1 MDLVT
6 TRREFH
12 DEAIETESADNRRA
26 RLDGKL
32 RATLAHAWASV
43 PRVRRMMD
51 AAKVTTDDVRTAADL
66 SKLPITLK
74 DDLGKLQSEEAPLG
88 GLAATDVASLKR
100 LYASPGPIF
109 VPQGAAQDFWRLR
122 WAFAA
127 AGLQKGEVVL
137 NTLSYNLTPGGFM
150 LDGGL
155 RALGCVVIP
164 AGVGQTD
171 LQVRVSSGLKATGY
185 TGTPS
190 FLRTLLH
197 RGRELNVPL
206 YFQRAFAT
214 AEMLPESLR
223 KELQTDFGV
232 RVQQGYVTAD
242 LGTLAYECSEK
253 AGLHVQPECILEIL
267 DLETGKPAAPGQPG
281 QVVGTT
287 FDPDYPLIRFATGD
301 VSALLPDADCAC
313 GRTTPRLQGLLGRV
327 GDAVKVKGL
336 FVRGSQIEGALKAF
350 PEAAKFQAVITRAD
364 QTDLL
369 TVTVELQPDLAADAG
384 LPARITE
391 AIHEAIKV
399 RGEVKLVPAGTLP
412 AGFKRLDDRR
422 VWT

>member
-1 MDLVT
+1 ML
-6 TRREFH
+6 RSSEFF
-12 DEAIETESADNRRA
+12 DRAIETETPQA
-26 RLDGKL
+26 RLARLEGRL
-32 RATLAHAWASV
+32 RATMALASAKA
-43 PRVRRMMD
+43 PRLRRTME
-51 AAKVTTDDVRTAADL
+51 AANIGPAEIQTLGDL
-66 SKLPITLK
+66 QKLPITLK
-74 DDLGKLQSEEAPLG
+74 DDLGKLQGEQGPLG
-88 GLAATDVASLKR
+88 GLNVTEVASLKR

-122 WAFAA
+122 WGFAA
-127 AGLQKGEVVL
+127 AGLRKGDVVL

-164 AGVGQTD
+164 AGTGQTD
-171 LQVRVSSGLKATGY
+171 LQVRVCSGLKATGY

-197 RGRELNVPL
+197 RGRELSVPL
-206 YFQRAFAT
+206 HFQSAFAT

-223 KELQTDFGV
+223 AELENDFGV
-232 RVQQGYVTAD
+232 RVLQGYVTAD

-253 AGLHVQPECILEIL
+253 SGMHLQPDCIVEVL

-301 VSALLPDADCAC
+301 VSAFTADGPCAC
-313 GRTTPRLQGLLGRV
+313 GRTAPRLAGLLGRV

-350 PEAAKFQAVITRAD
+350 PEAAKFQAVITREE
-364 QTDLL
+364 QHDLL
-369 TVTVELQPDLAADAG
+369 TVTVELQAGAAGDSALA
-384 LPARITE
+384 ARITE

-399 RGEVKLVPAGTLP
+399 RGVVALAPAGALP

-422 VWT
+422 VWR

>member
-6 TRREFH
+6 ERAGFH
-12 DEAIETESADNRRA
+12 NEAIEAESADDRRL
-26 RLDGKL
+26 RLETKL
-32 RATLAHAWASV
+32 GGVLRLAYEKV

-51 AAKVTTDDVRTAADL
+51 TISIKPADIATLEDL

-74 DDLGKLQSEEAPLG
+74 DDLGKLQAEEAPLG
-88 GLAATDVASLKR
+88 GLAAADVATLER

-109 VPQGAAQDFWRLR
+109 VPQGGAQDFWRLR

-164 AGVGQTD
+164 AGTGQTD

-197 RGRELNVPL
+197 RGRELDVPL
-206 YFQRAFAT
+206 YFKRAFAT

-242 LGTLAYECSEK
+242 LGTLAYECSEQS
-253 AGLHVQPECILEIL
+253 GMHVQPECILEIL

-287 FDPDYPLIRFATGD
+287 FDADYPLIRFATGD
-301 VSALLPDADCAC
+301 VSAFLPDAACAC
-313 GRTTPRLQGLLGRV
+313 GRTAPRLQGLLGRV

-336 FVRGSQIEGALKAF
+336 FVRGSQIEAALKPF
-350 PEAAKFQAVITRAD
+350 PAAAKFQAVITRAD

-369 TVTVELQPDLAADAG
+369 TVSVELQPDAAGDAA
-384 LPARITE
+384 LPVKITE

-399 RGEVKLVPAGTLP
+399 RAEVKLVPAGTLP

-422 VWT
+422 VWN